1 MTPATR
7 FKFLIVNY
15 IEQYAPLAGEDLLAF
30 AIAYASITNDPA
42 EYTLRTNVNML
53 RVAAREAEI
62 GHLFDTHHTP
72 AFCSADR
79 LFSQAVSEVA
89 ENLGH
94 TLP

>member
-1 MTPATR
+1 MTAATR

-15 IEQYAPLAGEDLLAF
+15 IEQYTPLAGEDLLAF
-30 AIAYASITNDPA
+30 AIAYASIISDPA
-42 EYTLRTNVNML
+42 EYTLRHNVSML
-53 RVAAREAEI
+53 RAAAREAKI

>member
-1 MTPATR
+1 MTSATR

-15 IEQYAPLAGEDLLAF
+15 IQQYITIEREDLLAF
-30 AIAYASITNDPA
+30 TIAYASIISNPA
-42 EYTLRTNVNML
+42 EYTLRHNVTIL
-53 RVAAREAEI
+53 RLAAKTARI

-89 ENLGH
+89 ETLGH

>member
-15 IEQYAPLAGEDLLAF
+15 IEQYAPLAGENLLAF
-30 AIAYASITNDPA
+30 AIAYASRINNPA
-42 EYTLRTNVNML
+42 EYTLRHNVCML
-53 RVAAREAEI
+53 RAAAREVKI